1 MMEGEG
7 SMKRVVISV
16 TLDIMSNVPH
26 DVVEWMGEH
35 LLEHAEMAFKD
46 PRLLGDQH
54 VKRILPS
61 YSEAESFV
69 DVVTTR

>member
-1 MMEGEG
+1 
-7 SMKRVVISV
+7 MKRVVISV
-16 TLDIMSNVPH
+16 TLDIMNDVPA

-46 PRLLGDQH
+46 PRLLGDRH
-54 VKRILPS
+54 VNRILPG
-61 YSEAESFV
+61 YSEAQMFV

>member
-1 MMEGEG
+1 MMEVRET
-7 SMKRVVISV
+7 MKRVVISV
-16 TLDIMSNVPH
+16 TLDVMSDVPNH
-26 DVVEWMGEH
+26 VVEWMDKH

-46 PRLLGDQH
+46 PRLLGDRH

-61 YSEAESFV
+61 HSEAQLFV

>member
-1 MMEGEG
+1 MVGEG

-16 TLDIMSNVPH
+16 TLDIMNDVPP

-35 LLEHAEMAFKD
+35 LLEHAEVSFKD
-46 PRLLGDQH
+46 PRLLGDRH
-54 VKRILPS
+54 VKRILPG
-61 YSEAESFV
+61 YSEAELFV